1 MASCMAHDT
10 HMTHMARVITLAYGC
25 LAYTSGI
32 AVRSRL
38 FGTHHATVCCM
49 ALRTIASQEARKA
62 EQLAANLDAVARGA
76 APEFIVRAAT
86 AARDAQ

>member
-1 MASCMAHDT
+1 MA
-10 HMTHMARVITLAYGC
+10 L
-25 LAYTSGI
+25 
-32 AVRSRL
+32 
-38 FGTHHATVCCM
+38 
-49 ALRTIASQEARKA
+49 LRTIVSQEARKA